1 MNIFSEKIL
10 KNRNIQLNSTN
21 TSFDLE
27 SEVIRMKA
35 YEKIVSKALNKAK
48 YRHVSKCKSEI
59 LNAVKIYRGLSPQF
73 ETFTFDNGDEKQ
85 LLNLHGTIPVDYKG
99 STYNIPVCLWFLYE
113 YPNTA
118 PMGFVVPTKEMQLK
132 VSDHKRS
139 SYKKFN
145 YEKEKNRNFFSL
157 PLFLKQFLAILKKF
171 LVFH

>member
-10 KNRNIQLNSTN
+10 KNRNIQLYSK

-139 SYKKFN
+139 SYKRIN
-145 YEKEKNRNFFSL
+145 YEKEKNWNFF
-157 PLFLKQFLAILKKF
+157 LFASVVSGNSKSF
-171 LVFH
+171 